1 MSQEDLQQEISNWV
15 SEYTGP
21 NGEMLEDDNIEGA
34 DRENEKEKEEGKEKE
49 VINLEGEEGFQM
61 WTRY

>member
-21 NGEMLEDDNIEGA
+21 NGEMLEDDNFEGA
-34 DRENEKEKEEGKEKE
+34 DRENEQEKEERKEKE

>member
-34 DRENEKEKEEGKEKE
+34 DRENEKAKEEGKEE

-61 WTRY
+61 WTWY

>member
-34 DRENEKEKEEGKEKE
+34 NRENEKEKEEGKEKE